1 MPRCPICNGE
11 TTFRFSALDY
21 ARPNDQ
27 TERKLNWCA
36 RCDFGRLG
44 GEFYPTEVSTFY
56 PDDYYTHGAAGNA
69 PQPEL
74 SFLERLRTHLAW
86 RIDWGRDFHPNEIEA
101 CGGAVCD
108 IGCGAGN
115 VLRLWKEA
123 GYQTFGIEPDPIAR
137 LRAIEAGEIFD
148 GTAENPPKAILNRKF
163 DIVQMSHVLEHC
175 IDPFAA
181 IANAKQMLAKDG
193 TLIIEVPNNA
203 ALGFSMFQAAWPWAD
218 IPRHL
223 NFFTDTSLRLLLQS
237 NGLMIHQTIYTGY
250 TRQFAPNW
258 IAKQSEIWRAI
269 KTDRTPNFEIATW
282 SLLLRTALS
291 KDRCKYDLIRVHARF
306 PTNGTAILN

>member
-1 MPRCPICNGE
+1 M
-11 TTFRFSALDY
+11 
-21 ARPNDQ
+21 
-27 TERKLNWCA
+27 
-36 RCDFGRLG
+36 
-44 GEFYPTEVSTFY
+44 
-56 PDDYYTHGAAGNA
+56 
-69 PQPEL
+69 
-74 SFLERLRTHLAW
+74 
-86 RIDWGRDFHPNEIEA
+86 
-101 CGGAVCD
+101 
-108 IGCGAGN
+108 
-115 VLRLWKEA
+115 RLWKEA

-291 KDRCKYDLIRVHARF
+291 KDRCKYDSIRVHARF